1 MNYRQTIS
9 IKKVLVAFTLA
20 TIVVVAGITL
30 KSVLAQSRD
39 QASQKN
45 VHFQVEWLKRK
56 AVIDKQ
62 QEATATPTVTIRL
75 SGLQAT
81 DYVNIRPTKNSV
93 IEATAGAIPAPSVMA
108 SKSSEQLPESTLEV
122 TQSEI
127 TFTRPSS
134 TGNPILLDI
143 QIPSGTQTK
152 IITDDNLVLS
162 ASLQEGEPL
171 SLRGQQI
178 GQGVSTISE
187 AMAQV
192 MIPSMLPSSLKG
204 KPLGQFNENFVRP
217 FGNSGRYLV
226 PFSRLQV
233 VKKVPVE
240 GTPTQIIARLEID
253 ETGHVEK
260 VQPISST
267 PASGLEETLKQW
279 EFAPFQVDGH
289 PVRVI
294 TQFTPADQ

>member
-1 MNYRQTIS
+1 M
-9 IKKVLVAFTLA
+9 KKVLVAFTLA
-20 TIVVVAGITL
+20 IMVVAAGITL
-30 KSVLAQSRD
+30 KSVLAQSSNKAR
-39 QASQKN
+39 QKN

-56 AVIDKQ
+56 AVIDKHQ
-62 QEATATPTVTIRL
+62 DVTASSAVTIRL

-81 DYVNIRPTKNSV
+81 DYVNIRPTKSSV
-93 IEATAGAIPAPSVMA
+93 IEATAGAIPALSVMA
-108 SKSSEQLPESTLEV
+108 SKSSEALPESALEV

-127 TFTRPSS
+127 TFNRPSS
-134 TGNPILLDI
+134 TDSPILLDV

-152 IITDDNLVLS
+152 IITDENLVLS
-162 ASLQEGEPL
+162 ASLREGEPL

-187 AMAQV
+187 AMAQIV
-192 MIPSMLPSSLKG
+192 VPSMLPSSIKG
-204 KPLGQFNENFVRP
+204 KSSGQFNENLVRP
-217 FGNSGRYLV
+217 FGNSGKYLV

-233 VKKVPVE
+233 VKKVTVE
-240 GTPTQIIARLEID
+240 GTPPQISARLEID

-260 VQPISST
+260 VHPLSSM
-267 PASGLEETLKQW
+267 PAPGLEETLKQW
-279 EFAPFQVDGH
+279 EFVPFQVDGH